1 MRFIDDTVLGD
12 YADFMREWTDH
23 TGRITN
29 PKALGSYLREQHAL
43 LRRLKS
49 DVGQELPKV
58 SRIIEYVDYDEK
70 AVRSVEDLARALA
83 IKATTGSFT
92 ERGTAVR
99 ELDIMVRQATG
110 VAKAKAVA
118 QFTRLLV
125 EAGESVLL
133 VGWHRAVYEIWNE
146 ALKDLSPAMYTGS
159 ESASQKNREKD
170 RFLNGETSVL
180 IMSLRSGA
188 GLDGLQHKCSVVV
201 FGELDWSPGI
211 HQQVIWRVDREGQ
224 RSPVTVFFLVVDD
237 GSDGPIMEILGIKAS
252 EAHQIVDPFT
262 GPEMADRDNSRLQ
275 ALVQRYLGR
284 HTEKQNLQFALDGQ
298 DS

>member
-1 MRFIDDTVLGD
+1 
-12 YADFMREWTDH
+12 
-23 TGRITN
+23 
-29 PKALGSYLREQHAL
+29 
-43 LRRLKS
+43 
-49 DVGQELPKV
+49 
-58 SRIIEYVDYDEK
+58 
-70 AVRSVEDLARALA
+70 RALA

-92 ERGTAVR
+92 ERGSAIR

-133 VGWHRAVYEIWNE
+133 VGWHRAVYEIWQE
-146 ALKDLSPAMYTGS
+146 ELKDLSPAMYTGS

-170 RFLNGETSVL
+170 RFLSGETSVL

-224 RSPVTVFFLVVDD
+224 NAPVTVFFLVVED
-237 GSDGPIMEILGIKAS
+237 GSDGPIMEILGLKAS

-275 ALVQRYLGR
+275 ALVQRYLGK
-284 HTEKQNLQFALDGQ
+284 HLEKQNLQLALTELEP
-298 DS
+298 